1 MPIKI
6 TVGSP
11 VLTIN
16 QGSTILV
23 TNQRGEIDPQS
34 EQGLFAGDTRFVSF
48 YQIYITG
55 EKWDL
60 LSSSAVSY

>member
-1 MPIKI
+1 MPVKI

-23 TNQRGEIDPQS
+23 TNQCGEIDPQS
-34 EQGLFAGDTRFVSF
+34 EQGLFA
-48 YQIYITG
+48 
-55 EKWDL
+55 
-60 LSSSAVSY
+60 